1 MKTLLDTMFYS
12 MYTFNPADGSDV
24 ILQNEEQEQTTQE
37 QSNDAVHQR
46 QDVSS
51 EDASD
56 AEEEASGTYVDYEGP
71 ISEHAQAQLEKIR
84 IMRQEKE
91 ENAQD
96 GYLEGYGDSD
106 FYAAYEYDD
115 TITDAYFIFHYAQAQ
130 KNPSYAYL
138 YAPDGTMYEPISIND
153 KMSGDILFEVTDPV
167 KGLWSFVVQ
176 DDSGLGNCTLDVLN
190 KDAYASLQQPF
201 DEDKR
206 SAPPV
211 D

>member
-1 MKTLLDTMFYS
+1 
-12 MYTFNPADGSDV
+12 
-24 ILQNEEQEQTTQE
+24 
-37 QSNDAVHQR
+37 
-46 QDVSS
+46 
-51 EDASD
+51 
-56 AEEEASGTYVDYEGP
+56 
-71 ISEHAQAQLEKIR
+71 
-84 IMRQEKE
+84 MRQEKE

-96 GYLEGYGDSD
+96 GYLEEYGDSD

-153 KMSGDILFEVTDPV
+153 KMSGDILFEVKDPV